1 VRRVRTPYAVLLPP
15 PARRTPYSFRR
26 PLAVRR
32 TRSASR
38 SVACVWVEPHVPG
51 MQRFL
56 ILALAIAFAAPAAS
70 AQQSAV
76 IEGTVT
82 DSVHSKPLA
91 DAIVY
96 ITREEPK
103 LPELF
108 RALVTDKDG
117 RFRLDSLIAGRYSVT
132 FSHAILDSLEVTMPT
147 RAVALAADEHARIDF
162 AIPAAASLRMRAC
175 AGLQLAP
182 GTGALVGHVADA
194 QTERSLVGALVVAS
208 WNDIVID
215 RATLQASNVERTG
228 AMRVDSSGVYRLCGV
243 PTGTTILVQLQLDTR
258 AGSALRT
265 DVPEDIGVKV
275 LTLSF
280 SAGDSLTGTAALTG
294 TIRNSSG
301 TPLSDADVR
310 VAGIPGSV
318 RSDSLGH
325 FSMNGL
331 PAGSQLLEARHV
343 GYLIGRHPVE
353 LRSGNTIGTQLRL
366 DRIVSLDTIRV
377 LAQRN
382 QFKQFE
388 QNKHSPFGRFFTAD
402 QIGARNASEVSDL
415 FYTMLGFRVV
425 GRGFDA
431 KLINTRGAR
440 LSGVCEPN
448 VVIDNMQNQDIN
460 LVQPSDIGAMEVY
473 ADGFGGPPGANRG
486 CGAVVIWT
494 KR

>member
-1 VRRVRTPYAVLLPP
+1 MR
-15 PARRTPYSFRR
+15 
-26 PLAVRR
+26 
-32 TRSASR
+32 
-38 SVACVWVEPHVPG
+38 
-51 MQRFL
+51 RFL
-56 ILALAIAFAAPAAS
+56 FLVIALSAQSAS

-82 DSVHSKPLA
+82 DSVHDKPLA

-96 ITREEPK
+96 ITREEPRQ
-103 LPELF
+103 PELF

-132 FSHAILDSLEVTMPT
+132 FSHAILDSIEVTMPT
-147 RAVALAADEHARIDF
+147 RQIALAADERARLDL
-162 AIPAAASLRMRAC
+162 AIPAAVTLRMRAC

-182 GTGALVGHVADA
+182 GTGALVRHVTDA
-194 QTERSLVGALVVAS
+194 ETERSLFGAMVVAS

-215 RATLQASNVERTG
+215 RATLQASNAERTG

-243 PTGTTILVQLQLDTR
+243 PTGTTILVQLQVDAR

-265 DVPEDIGVKV
+265 DIPEDVGVKV
-275 LTLSF
+275 LNLSF
-280 SAGDSLTGTAALTG
+280 SSGDSLTGTAALTG
-294 TIRNSSG
+294 TVRASSG
-301 TPLSDADVR
+301 APLGDADVR

-318 RSDSLGH
+318 RTDSLGR
-325 FSMNGL
+325 FSIIGL

-353 LRSGNTIGTQLRL
+353 LRSRQTTGAQMRL

-377 LAQRN
+377 LAQRDKY
-382 QFKQFE
+382 KQFE
-388 QNKHSPFGRFFTAD
+388 QNKHAPFGRFFSKD
-402 QIGARNASEVSDL
+402 QIEARNASEVSDL

-431 KLINTRGAR
+431 KLVNTRGAR
-440 LSGVCEPN
+440 LGGVCEPN
-448 VVIDNMQNQDIN
+448 VVIDDMQNQDIN